1 MNTHNQFTSS
11 KERIHLLLVLFLS
24 IIFCSCTKEDSPV
37 SIEATSKVVTTRT
50 SQDEYFEHAKLPQII
65 KIEWSQYIPFP
76 PLLNI
81 QIRQGQGKYDQ
92 IQLGASRDRPYPD
105 KGPWNPYANFVG
117 YDFDKQEYTFS
128 KVNSMYGSICF
139 RFPPDIPFPMACD
152 VLITGS
158 GYWEPITVSAVYDPW
173 NKDSPIQWG
182 YFSYDTK
189 GDEVSFAYRTNYSNS
204 SHYDGSTVHFATVSD
219 QTSIVMLTLDVPQPS
234 SY

>member
-1 MNTHNQFTSS
+1 M
-11 KERIHLLLVLFLS
+11 
-24 IIFCSCTKEDSPV
+24 
-37 SIEATSKVVTTRT
+37 
-50 SQDEYFEHAKLPQII
+50 
-65 KIEWSQYIPFP
+65 
-76 PLLNI
+76 LNI

-92 IQLGASRDRPYPD
+92 IQLGASRDFDPNPVEYSFFPVREVLVQEGTYETIQIPVTDLQLPEGGGYIAVRATCSELVYDRPYPD

-173 NKDSPIQWG
+173 NKDSLFNGDTFLMIQKEMK
-182 YFSYDTK
+182 YHLLIAQIIPTPVITMAQLFISQQLVIK
-189 GDEVSFAYRTNYSNS
+189 QV
-204 SHYDGSTVHFATVSD
+204 
-219 QTSIVMLTLDVPQPS
+219 
-234 SY
+234 

>member
-1 MNTHNQFTSS
+1 MVPEGTYET
-11 KERIHLLLVLFLS
+11 
-24 IIFCSCTKEDSPV
+24 
-37 SIEATSKVVTTRT
+37 
-50 SQDEYFEHAKLPQII
+50 
-65 KIEWSQYIPFP
+65 
-76 PLLNI
+76 I
-81 QIRQGQGKYDQ
+81 QIPVTDL
-92 IQLGASRDRPYPD
+92 QLPEGGGYIAVRATCSELVYDRPYPD

>member
-50 SQDEYFEHAKLPQII
+50 SQDKYFEHAKLPQII

-92 IQLGASRDRPYPD
+92 IQLGASRDFDPNPVEYSFFPVREVLVQEGTYETIQIPVTDLQLPEGGGYIAVRATCSELVYDRPYPD

-158 GYWEPITVSAVYDPW
+158 GYW
-173 NKDSPIQWG
+173 
-182 YFSYDTK
+182 
-189 GDEVSFAYRTNYSNS
+189 
-204 SHYDGSTVHFATVSD
+204 
-219 QTSIVMLTLDVPQPS
+219 
-234 SY
+234 